1 MELFLPDRISLNLI
15 RWTLSPS
22 FIHLMDCASGKGL
35 FDGNLGRSIYET
47 AHPWTERPERQRQ
60 PPTGVPLSDKAEFER
75 VNDDSAGCPT
85 AGHSQGW
92 SRWIP
97 CPGEAS

>member
-1 MELFLPDRISLNLI
+1 MPPLPQARERLKMELFLPDRISLNLI

-47 AHPWTERPERQRQ
+47 ALPWTERPERQR
-60 PPTGVPLSDKAEFER
+60 TASAADRRPLVR
-75 VNDDSAGCPT
+75 
-85 AGHSQGW
+85 
-92 SRWIP
+92 
-97 CPGEAS
+97 